1 MRRLERRDQPTRCKD
16 ACERPHSFAASTTPE
31 HDSRNCMSAPRTLTG
46 GRAAHCENC
55 SSRRCCITISQV
67 LRVMVLDP
75 RPLEWRYVLSRI
87 HVTFDSVLA
96 GTMGRVRKIEEAATL
111 STSRKSSTSRKIKST
126 LSAEL
131 RFAARGDLG
140 FQASWKMKRQMRC
153 ARHSTVQYIISWIHP
168 VSLSL
173 YSRGCGHSTC
183 LLFTLVAWCLWQYAS
198 KLRYPL

>member
-1 MRRLERRDQPTRCKD
+1 
-16 ACERPHSFAASTTPE
+16 
-31 HDSRNCMSAPRTLTG
+31 MSAPRTLTG

-55 SSRRCCITISQV
+55 SSRSCCITISQV

-75 RPLEWRYVLSRI
+75 RPLEWRFVLSRI

-126 LSAEL
+126 SSA
-131 RFAARGDLG
+131 RASWFAARGRSWVSSILEDE
-140 FQASWKMKRQMRC
+140 ASDAVCTSQY
-153 ARHSTVQYIISWIHP
+153 STVHNIMDTTCLS
-168 VSLSL
+168 VSLQQRL
-173 YSRGCGHSTC
+173 WTFNLPAVYTGR
-183 LLFTLVAWCLWQYAS
+183 LVFMAIQYAS